1 MQSLNI
7 SVQFY
12 VLLCNER
19 PSPNF
24 YWQIF
29 IFLYLAV
36 LQIVGILLAFQT
48 RKVKVHGLRD
58 SKFIAAII
66 YISSIVLVVLA
77 LVVFALRV
85 YINTGAGIYAS
96 GVLVLTTTILFLIF
110 IPKVLMFKA
119 IDNDMHTVIC
129 MSVLIKAAAVVCMV
143 KCLGFSLNLDREVYT
158 CCTTLV
164 S

>member
-1 MQSLNI
+1 MLDYIKHNIILIDLLPIMQSLNVSI
-7 SVQFY
+7 QFY

-48 RKVKVHGLRD
+48 RKVKLHGLRD

-96 GVLVLTTTILFLIF
+96 GVLVLTTIFLFLIF
-110 IPKVLMFKA
+110 IPKVIYIIA
-119 IDNDMHTVIC
+119 ICHDVRG
-129 MSVLIKAAAVVCMV
+129 VVPGRLC
-143 KCLGFSLNLDREVYT
+143 
-158 CCTTLV
+158 
-164 S
+164 